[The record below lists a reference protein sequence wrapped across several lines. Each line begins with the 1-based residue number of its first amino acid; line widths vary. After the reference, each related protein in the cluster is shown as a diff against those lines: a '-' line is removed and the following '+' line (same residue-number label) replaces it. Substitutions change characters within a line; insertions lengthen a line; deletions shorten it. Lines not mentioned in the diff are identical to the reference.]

1 MPPVRKPKTYEKAA
15 AELRDAAAEGIVMP
29 TGGGTKLDW
38 GEPGAPRLMLS
49 TNRLDRIL
57 EHNVGDLTTVVQA
70 GVELAALKEELAK
83 AGQML
88 AIDPPLLKGATV
100 GGTLATADSGP
111 MRHRY
116 GGPRDLV
123 LGVTVAL
130 TDGTIAR
137 AGGKVIKNVAGY
149 DLAKLFTGSY
159 GTLGV
164 ILEAALRLHPLPVLT
179 VTALGE
185 AGDPQRVAAA
195 ASAVAHSA
203 IEAQCIDL
211 RWSEGRG
218 AVLVQLAGTE
228 ALAQTH
234 EAVELLEREGL
245 AASAVEDDGTL
256 WDEQRAGQ
264 RSAGGTVVRV
274 SGTQAQLADQMRAAE
289 AVGGALV
296 ARAAYGLAWIALPE
310 GDEPAGLERLRREL
324 APSPCVVLDAPHLVR
339 DGLDVWGVA
348 QDAGAVEL
356 MRRVKQRFDPAGTC
370 NQHKFVGGI

>member
-29 TGGGTKLDW
+29 TGGGTKLEW

-49 TNRLDRIL
+49 TANLDDVV
-57 EHNVGDLTTVVQA
+57 EHNVGDLTAVVQA
-70 GVELAALKEELAK
+70 GVELAGLREQLAR

-111 MRHRY
+111 LRHRY

-164 ILEAALRLHPLPVLT
+164 ILEAAVRLHPLPPLT
-179 VTALGE
+179 VTAIGE
-185 AGDPQRVAAA
+185 AEDPQRVAAA
-195 ASAVAHSA
+195 ASAVAHSP
-203 IEAQCIDL
+203 IEAQCLDV
-211 RWSEGRG
+211 RWGEGRG
-218 AVLVQLAGTE
+218 AVLVQLAGSE
-228 ALAQTH
+228 ALAQAAD
-234 EAVELLEREGL
+234 AVELLEREGL
-245 AASAVEDDGTL
+245 AASAVEDDDGV
-256 WDEQRAGQ
+256 WDEQRARQ
-264 RSAGGTVVRV
+264 RSPGGTVVRI

-289 AVGGALV
+289 AVGGGLV
-296 ARAAYGLAWIALPE
+296 ARAAHGLAWVTLPE
-310 GDEPAGLERLRREL
+310 GGELAAVERLRREL
-324 APSPCVVLDAPHLVR
+324 APSPCVVLDAPHAVR
-339 DGLDVWGVA
+339 DGLDVWGVGP
-348 QDAGAVEL
+348 DAGAVEL
-356 MRRVKQRFDPAGTC
+356 MRRVKERFDPGGTC
-370 NQHKFVGGI
+370 NQHRFVGGI